1 MIERPSYIDRLMRLK
16 GPGLA
21 KVLTG
26 MRRAGKSG
34 ILRLLEQHLSNE
46 GVGADALLRIDLELI
61 GNTHL
66 RSAKQLLEH
75 VRSHAAKDGTT
86 YLLLDEAQ
94 EVEGIGQVAY
104 ELMEDGRFDLYLTG
118 SHARLV
124 ERELADVMAG
134 RFVEIPVF
142 PLSFAEYWAAHAA
155 GDNTPSKQ
163 ELFNKYL
170 RNGGLPHTLLLE
182 DDQYALHDY
191 LDGVYHTVIR
201 RDVSCGL
208 GREDPLTVDAIS
220 ASLAMSLGNHSSA
233 NGISKALMDAGRPCS
248 DDTVSRY
255 LGALTDAYAFHK
267 MRRIDLR
274 TGTVLKTQEKYF
286 ADDLGLCSQL
296 LVPQGASLLGLL
308 ENVVYLELRRRYTA
322 VYAGK
327 RYAQQ
332 IAFVAESAQG
342 RHYYMVATS
351 VLDPNALKQALVP
364 LQALRDNYPKT
375 ILTLDEI
382 GIPSHNG
389 IMQRNLIDWLLK
401 SGADAGR

>member
-1 MIERPSYIDRLMRLK
+1 MIERPNYIDRLMRLK

-34 ILRLLEQHLSNE
+34 ILRLLEQHLYKE

-61 GNTHL
+61 GNSNL
-66 RSAKQLLEH
+66 RNAQQLLDF
-75 VRSHAAKDGTT
+75 VRSHAAESGLT

-94 EVEGIGQVAY
+94 EVKGIGRVAY
-104 ELMEDGRFDLYLTG
+104 ELLEDGRFDLYLTG

-124 ERELADVMAG
+124 ERELADAMAG

-142 PLSFAEYWAAHAA
+142 PLSFAEYWAAHEAA
-155 GDNTPSKQ
+155 DKPKSKQ
-163 ELFNKYL
+163 ELFNQYL

-182 DDQYALHDY
+182 NDEYALHDY

-201 RDVSCGL
+201 RDVSIGL
-208 GREDPLTVDAIS
+208 GREDPITVDAIS
-220 ASLAMSLGNHSSA
+220 SNLATSLGKHSSA
-233 NGISKALMDAGRPCS
+233 NGISKALLDAGRPCS

-332 IAFVAESAQG
+332 IAFVADSAQG

-351 VLDPNALKQALVP
+351 VLDPNALKAALAP

-382 GIPSHNG
+382 GIPSHDG
-389 IMQRNLIDWLLK
+389 ILQHNVIDWLLQ
-401 SGADAGR
+401 SGMHG